1 MEIFETDVLVIGAGP
16 AGLTASAL
24 LARAG
29 IKAIG
34 ITKYPGTADS
44 PRAHINNQRTA
55 EILRDLGVEDRLGQT
70 AMPHELMGTQI
81 FATSF
86 AGLELS
92 RTSAW
97 GAGIDRRTDYQ
108 MASPSSM
115 SNISQHKLEPIILE
129 AATRNGADIR
139 FNHELVD
146 LHQDRGGVTARV
158 LERTTGR
165 EHEIRSK
172 YLIGA
177 DGGRSLVAS
186 KAGFEF
192 DGRFNI
198 GEAISVW
205 VEADLT
211 AYTRHRSGAIAFI
224 TPQASDIWM
233 SIWPCVTPWTQWNP
247 FFFRHGWA
255 PGSTDEE
262 TLQGYIREAIG
273 DPSVPFKIKKISPW
287 QVNHVVAKS
296 YRSGHVFLA
305 GDAAHRHSPAN
316 GLGSNTSVQDSYN
329 LAWKLSLVLSGKADE
344 GLLDSYHDERQP
356 VGRKVIDRAMK
367 SHVEIEPWSEA
378 AGFKPGI
385 SGQDAKHNIEEL
397 FGASDV
403 GETRRKALLA
413 GVDLMNYQFNAHGV
427 ELGQRY
433 RSGVIASSEPFPEYQ
448 RDPELFFQP
457 DAVPGSHIPHVWVQR
472 AGADISTL
480 DVCDYAKFTLIVG
493 AAGDR
498 WDEAAASVASELGV
512 PIVPARIGLR
522 QDVDDMYGEWINI
535 RGVSDL
541 GCLLVRPDRFIAWRS
556 RDLPSDPALA
566 LRQAMLS
573 ILGRDTV
580 TSG

>member
-1 MEIFETDVLVIGAGP
+1 METFETDVLVVGAGP

-29 IKAIG
+29 VKAIG

-44 PRAHINNQRTA
+44 PRAHITNQRTA
-55 EILRDLGVEDRLGQT
+55 EVLRDLGVEDRLRQA

-108 MASPSSM
+108 TASPSSM
-115 SNISQHKLEPIILE
+115 SNIAQHKLEPIILE
-129 AATRNGADIR
+129 AAARNGADIR

-146 LHQDRGGVTARV
+146 LHQDRDGVTARV
-158 LERTTGR
+158 VERTTGR
-165 EHEIRSK
+165 EQQIRSK

-177 DGGRSLVAS
+177 DGGRSLVAA

-198 GEAISVW
+198 GEAISIW
-205 VEADLT
+205 LEADLA

-233 SIWPCVTPWTQWNP
+233 SIWPCVTPWTEWNP

-255 PGSTDEE
+255 PGATDEE

-273 DPSVPFKIKKISPW
+273 DPTVPFKIKKISPW

-296 YRSGHVFLA
+296 YRSGRVFLA

-329 LAWKLSLVLSGKADE
+329 LAWKLSLVLSGRADE
-344 GLLDSYHDERQP
+344 GLLDSYNDERQP

-378 AGFKPGI
+378 AGLKPGMN
-385 SGQDAKHNIEEL
+385 GQDAKHNIEEL

-403 GETRRKALLA
+403 GATRRKALLA

-433 RSGVIASSEPFPEYQ
+433 RSGAIASFEPFPEYQ

-457 DAVPGSHIPHVWVQR
+457 DAVPGSHIPHVWVQHG
-472 AGADISTL
+472 GAEISTL
-480 DVCDYAKFTLIVG
+480 DVCDYSAFTLIVG

-498 WDEAAASVASELGV
+498 WGEAAASVASEVGV
-512 PIVPARIGLR
+512 PIAFARIGLR
-522 QDVDDMYGEWINI
+522 QDFDDMYGEWINI
-535 RGVSDL
+535 REVSDQ

-556 RDLPSDPALA
+556 HDLPCDPAAA
-566 LRQAMLS
+566 LRQAMRS
-573 ILGRDTV
+573 ILGR
-580 TSG
+580 SGVR